1 MNYSIIYNRELIAEI
16 KVGEWGPFFN
26 PFTSPLLKSYILLFC
41 SSLYGIQEGLIKQ
54 IFFVF
59 FYQGGPVWL
68 WGGHN
73 NKELYVCL
81 CLEINGEISQMSSAV
96 TSFPYITL
104 WRFLTS
110 SPPHYE
116 GNEGEWFWSIPQ
128 NVFVERLSVG
138 EEYSFFFPDGELT

>member
-59 FYQGGPVWL
+59 FTKGGPF
-68 WGGHN
+68 GFEGDTIT
-73 NKELYVCL
+73 KSC
-81 CLEINGEISQMSSAV
+81 MFASA
-96 TSFPYITL
+96 
-104 WRFLTS
+104 
-110 SPPHYE
+110 
-116 GNEGEWFWSIPQ
+116 
-128 NVFVERLSVG
+128 
-138 EEYSFFFPDGELT
+138 